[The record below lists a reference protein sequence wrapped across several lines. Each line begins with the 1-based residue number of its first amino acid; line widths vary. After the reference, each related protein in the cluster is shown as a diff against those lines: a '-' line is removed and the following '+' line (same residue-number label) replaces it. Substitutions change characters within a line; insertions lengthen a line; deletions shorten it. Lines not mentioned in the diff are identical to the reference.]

1 MEYFKVMYDSRV
13 IFYEQKMFI
22 RLATGFGQHTVQID
36 QMSCTPEVRFV
47 LKIKSILAVGLVV
60 IINPYFCSTL
70 NSVK

>member
-47 LKIKSILAVGLVV
+47 LKIKPILAVGLVA

-70 NSVK
+70 NSIN